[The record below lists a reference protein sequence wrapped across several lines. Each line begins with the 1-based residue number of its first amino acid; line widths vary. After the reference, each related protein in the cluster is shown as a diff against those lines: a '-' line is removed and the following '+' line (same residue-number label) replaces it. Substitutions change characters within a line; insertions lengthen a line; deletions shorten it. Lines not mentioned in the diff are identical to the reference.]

1 MRAIELLASHLHLN
15 LLILQLAQLLVRGGN
30 VVEGLEDLRLEL
42 GLHGGERDSI
52 LVLIL
57 VVELAVNA
65 AFAAILGTDGGLS
78 GGRRGRRHVDD
89 RDHGRWRRLGLRPFV
104 GRPQVD
110 DLAQQDLG
118 VHQLIAPND
127 DRLEGQRTL
136 AQARHHRLAAG
147 LDALGDG
154 DLALTREQ
162 LDRAHVAQVHAHGI
176 VRALRRL
183 GTRLHDRG
191 NGRGDRYR
199 TAAGIAIIGPVLAVR
214 SGRPLLVVLALNH
227 GNAHVGQHRHG
238 VLDLIGGHFLGG
250 EHGIDGRQG

>member
-65 AFAAILGTDGGLS
+65 AFAAILGTDGWLS
-78 GGRRGRRHVDD
+78 GGRRGRRYGEG

-162 LDRAHVAQVHAHGI
+162 FDRAHVAQVHAHGI
-176 VRALRRL
+176 VHALRRL

-199 TAAGIAIIGPVLAVR
+199 TAAGIAIISPVLVR
-214 SGRPLLVVLALNH
+214 ALRRPLLVVLALNH
-227 GNAHVGQHRHG
+227 GNAHVGQH
-238 VLDLIGGHFLGG
+238 
-250 EHGIDGRQG
+250 